1 MFYTILDDLIL
12 YQVLAIDNIKY
23 SNYELNLYKY
33 FYDKTKIEPSH
44 IVIIKVEDNEF
55 IFLFV
60 KQDNY
65 FEARTYLNSLRH
77 KIVKKISI
85 IRFDNIL
92 LNLLF
97 NLFPDL
103 CIYDIG
109 IEINNKEGKYEII
122 ICFLK
127 DLNIYHIAV
136 GRNGI
141 YIKAINELFN
151 KHINFYKED
160 TSITIKCKTVN
171 SNQDFLSNKLLN
183 SAINQQS
190 SS

>member
-1 MFYTILDDLIL
+1 MFYTILEDLIL
-12 YQVLAIDNIKY
+12 YQQLAFKPSKY
-23 SNYELNLYKY
+23 SNYELKLFKY
-33 FYDKTKIEPSH
+33 FYDKTQIDLSFLIIMKIEG
-44 IVIIKVEDNEF
+44 VDF

-60 KQDNY
+60 KHDKY

-77 KIVKKISI
+77 RIIKKVSI

-103 CIYDIG
+103 CIHDVR
-109 IEINNKEGKYEII
+109 IEINNIKGKYEIS

-127 DLNIYHIAV
+127 DLNTYHIAV

-141 YIKAINELFN
+141 YIKAVNELFD
-151 KHINFYKED
+151 KHINFYKD
-160 TSITIKCKTVN
+160 NIPLTIKCKAVN
-171 SNQDFLSNKLLN
+171 
-183 SAINQQS
+183 
-190 SS
+190 